1 MRGVFLRIKLDIASI
16 TSIIFDLFEIILLL
30 SGVRLKNN
38 LLLELELTMSDAVSV
53 ENNVDNLNNRE
64 VNIRATYL
72 NTHELKLAA
81 SLLYQAYHDDPVF
94 LDIFNS
100 DKGDYEQ
107 RLRGA
112 IREELNAFW
121 QARQPMIGL
130 YLGETMVGVACI
142 NSPDETLST
151 ERFWHWRLKMLL
163 NAGYF
168 STKQMMQKE
177 QSVLAAVPLKTFHFL
192 SFIAIHPLHQHHGF
206 GHYLMAAVN
215 TVLDEHSE
223 SEGVAVYATS
233 GKFKEFFKNVDYQ
246 VVEDVTVGN
255 VCGSVMVHYREE

>member
-1 MRGVFLRIKLDIASI
+1 MTDTA
-16 TSIIFDLFEIILLL
+16 
-30 SGVRLKNN
+30 
-38 LLLELELTMSDAVSV
+38 SV
-53 ENNVDNLNNRE
+53 ENGIDDHAINNSD
-64 VNIRATYL
+64 IRATYL
-72 NTHELKLAA
+72 SAHELKLAA

-100 DKGDYEQ
+100 DKEDYEQ

-121 QARQPMIGL
+121 QAKQPMVGL
-130 YLGETMVGVACI
+130 YLGETMVGVACL
-142 NSPDETLST
+142 NSPDDMLTS

-177 QSVLAAVPLKTFHFL
+177 ETVLAAVPLKKFHFL
-192 SFIAIHPLHQHHGF
+192 SFIAVHPLHQQHGF

-215 TVLDEHSE
+215 TVLDEHID

-233 GKFKEFFKNVDYQ
+233 GKFKSFFENVDYKK
-246 VVEDVTVGN
+246 VKEVTVGN
-255 VCGSVMVHYREE
+255 VSGSVMVHYRDTDSSI